1 MIIAGFGAAP
11 GQTPAKSA
19 DVEALQRALNALAI
33 TTGNTSFQV
42 TVDGLIGPMTTAAAL
57 GAIGVVANYI
67 TSNNVVRVALVGLP
81 IYYATNPTSVQNT
94 LKQYASE
101 LSKAILGYI
110 AAKVA
115 TGSVPPA
122 PTPAA
127 ATFPGG
133 LVWNATSIGPTPS
146 PSPGP
151 GPGPSPEP
159 SKVVYA
165 YDAKKAVF
173 RIATPIGVAAPAPAP
188 THVEVGTSATAPG
201 NATQVPLPVY
211 LILIGQTP
219 WYKTWWGMTLIGVG
233 SVGMVAGTYYFV
245 TRGTSSQ
252 PRLTSGGM

>member
-57 GAIGVVANYI
+57 SAIGVVANYI
-67 TSNNVVRVALVGLP
+67 TNNNVVRVALVGLP

-115 TGSVPPA
+115 TGTVPPA
-122 PTPAA
+122 PPSTSTTLPG
-127 ATFPGG
+127 GG
-133 LVWNATSIGPTPS
+133 LVWNATSISPSQNPS
-146 PSPGP
+146 PDAA
-151 GPGPSPEP
+151 P
-159 SKVVYA
+159 SKTVYA
-165 YDAKKAVF
+165 YDTKKAVF
-173 RIATPIGVAAPAPAP
+173 RIATPIGVAAPTPAP
-188 THVEVGTSATAPG
+188 THVEVGTSATAPT
-201 NATQVPLPVY
+201 NATQVPLPIY

-219 WYKTWWGMTLIGVG
+219 WYKTWWGMAMIGVG
-233 SVGMVAGTYYFV
+233 SVGVIAGTYYFV
-245 TRGTSSQ
+245 TRDKNSM